1 VTWRVAGVTAALVL
15 ALLVVVAGCGGDSG
29 AGRGPDG
36 ELTALGAFIPEP
48 PVNIGAL
55 YLTLDNRT
63 GVDDALVG
71 ASTDPPTS
79 RVDIHGPDMSDLGG
93 RLPLPAGK
101 QTLLEPGGAHV
112 MLNGIDGL
120 QEGGTVAVT
129 LRFAVHPP
137 ITIQVP
143 VAPIGSLEAP

>member
-1 VTWRVAGVTAALVL
+1 VTRRVAAVTTALLL
-15 ALLVVVAGCGGDSG
+15 ALLVVLAGCGGDDG

-71 ASTDPPTS
+71 ATTDPPTS
-79 RVDIHGPDMSDLGG
+79 RVDLHGPDMADLGG

-101 QTLLEPGGAHV
+101 QTVLEPGGAHV

-120 QEGGTVAVT
+120 QRGGTVEVT
-129 LRFAVHPP
+129 LQFAVHAP
-137 ITIQVP
+137 ITIRVP
-143 VAPIGSLEAP
+143 VTAIGSTEAP